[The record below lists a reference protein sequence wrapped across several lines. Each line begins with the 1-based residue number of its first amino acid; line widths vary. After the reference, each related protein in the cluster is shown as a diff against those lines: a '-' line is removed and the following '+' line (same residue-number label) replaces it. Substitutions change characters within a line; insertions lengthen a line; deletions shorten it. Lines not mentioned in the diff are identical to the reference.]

1 MTIAAVIPAY
11 DEEATI
17 ADIVDVLHAVR
28 EIDEIIVV
36 SDGSEDDTARRAR
49 AAGARVIELP
59 ENCGKA
65 AAMKVGFQATTAD
78 IILFLD
84 ADLIGLTAQ
93 HVRSL
98 LLPVLLD
105 EAEMAVGV
113 FSQGRVATDLAQILM
128 PYLSGQR
135 AVRRFVVEEM
145 LQGEPEVEVA
155 RFGIEVALTRHARRS
170 EYRVL
175 EVPLEDMSHLTKE
188 EKRGL
193 VKGIAARMKMYWEIL
208 KYAQRM

>member
-1 MTIAAVIPAY
+1 
-11 DEEATI
+11 
-17 ADIVDVLHAVR
+17 
-28 EIDEIIVV
+28 
-36 SDGSEDDTARRAR
+36 
-49 AAGARVIELP
+49 
-59 ENCGKA
+59 
-65 AAMKVGFQATTAD
+65 MKVGFEATSAD

-84 ADLIGLTAQ
+84 ADLLGLTPQ

-98 LLPVLLD
+98 LIPVLLD
-105 EAEMAVGV
+105 EAEMAVGI
-113 FSQGRVATDLAQILM
+113 FSSGRVATDLAQILA

-145 LQGEPEVEVA
+145 LQEEPEIEVS

-175 EVPLEDMSHLTKE
+175 EVPPEDMTHLTKE